1 MDQSVKDRKREGA
14 EQGNPPREA
23 TQTASFGMSGA
34 GGPCSGGEKLAISL
48 RICIHRAHFAN
59 GQVHSP

>member
-23 TQTASFGMSGA
+23 TQAASPGMSG
-34 GGPCSGGEKLAISL
+34 GGDPRSGGEKLAISL
-48 RICIHRAHFAN
+48 RICIHGAHFAN